1 MNGYAGSAVPPGG
14 MYVRALYDYDADD
27 RTSLSFQQGDIIQVI
42 TQLESGWWDGVI
54 DGVRG
59 WFPSNYCQLV
69 TGPIEEGDDNGH
81 ESDSTGGQG
90 EEIQD
95 EFGDGYESSA
105 ASEGTRSDI
114 SRRYTGRSEEREQE
128 EAAFWIPQATPD
140 GRLYYFNTLTGVST
154 MELPLETPTSMTES
168 GPRDRTNVFI
178 PESTRPPPELM
189 AGGKWEREDDTDYSS
204 ASDAEGGRSAL
215 EESTGSLPFKRRTN
229 GSNGVSPAPSHDSIR
244 QSTSRSLV
252 DPNMSMVQATI
263 PPLGTTMTSFSHSPV
278 NGTYQSAVSRQH
290 FDDINAVPL
299 SWNKLV
305 DDMRRAVERF
315 RQVIEDGDRSE
326 FVRRADDISDHLRL
340 LLAAGSGTTDNHS
353 GNPSIISTNKAL
365 YPHFRETMSR
375 FSKLVLSSHI
385 AAADFPPPDSYAK
398 CLKEAEGVLNG
409 VYGFVEVARQ
419 QRGEDIPR
427 LVPGFVSN
435 SYKGGNWKN
444 NGLVSSSSV
453 FAPRFAEHDDF
464 ENGTEPST
472 RLDYMTLERLGEIKG
487 MIEPSLRKLDEQLIL
502 QDKIVTPL
510 RHRVLGD
517 SICKAGGRVLEFY
530 RPFNATIESL
540 NLTPLEPDINNPNLL
555 DFNIHKQRLY
565 DTISDLVIVCQAVA
579 SPLPDEWAEV
589 RGDSLADRLRNV
601 ANASRSL
608 RETTSRIYT
617 SLQLLAEIMPMES
630 PPPSM
635 TKEKPMEHLPRKIDS
650 GISPSQASQEHIARL
665 RSGSNSSQRAPQEIL
680 ERTLTNASTAT
691 FNTGSK
697 KVEKFFGE
705 VPAPLVQQQANE
717 DLPDFLRLDHEGE
730 IMYDTKNNP
739 PMLRGGTIDALV
751 EQLTRHDRL
760 DSGFNGTFLLTYRS
774 FTTAKELFEMLVK
787 RWSIQPPLGI
797 SQEDCQIWVDKK
809 QKPIQFRVVNILKS
823 WLDTYFM
830 EEPGEEST
838 ALIMRM
844 LGFAKDFVATTNTP
858 GAAPLISTIEKR
870 MKGIEAPAKTLVLT
884 LSQATPPP
892 ILPKNMR
899 KLKFLDIDSTEFARQ
914 LTVIESRL
922 YGKIKLV
929 ECLNKT
935 WQRKLQPGE
944 PDPAA
949 NIKALIL
956 HSNQLTN
963 WVAQMILNQADV
975 KRRVIVI
982 KHFVSVADKCRH
994 LSNFSTLTSIISAL
1008 GTAPIHRLSRTWQ
1021 QVNGKTKDTL
1031 ESMRKLMGSTKNFA
1045 EYRDTLHKAN
1055 PPCVPFLGVYL
1066 TDLTFIEDGIPSII
1080 KKTTL
1085 INFAK
1090 RAKTAE
1096 VIRDIQQYQNV
1107 PYPLQPVPELAE
1119 YILSNM
1125 RTAGDVHEMYE
1136 MSLQVEPRER
1146 EDEKIARLLSESG
1159 FL

>member
-1 MNGYAGSAVPPGG
+1 
-14 MYVRALYDYDADD
+14 
-27 RTSLSFQQGDIIQVI
+27 
-42 TQLESGWWDGVI
+42 
-54 DGVRG
+54 
-59 WFPSNYCQLV
+59 
-69 TGPIEEGDDNGH
+69 
-81 ESDSTGGQG
+81 
-90 EEIQD
+90 
-95 EFGDGYESSA
+95 
-105 ASEGTRSDI
+105 
-114 SRRYTGRSEEREQE
+114 
-128 EAAFWIPQATPD
+128 
-140 GRLYYFNTLTGVST
+140 
-154 MELPLETPTSMTES
+154 
-168 GPRDRTNVFI
+168 
-178 PESTRPPPELM
+178 
-189 AGGKWEREDDTDYSS
+189 
-204 ASDAEGGRSAL
+204 
-215 EESTGSLPFKRRTN
+215 
-229 GSNGVSPAPSHDSIR
+229 
-244 QSTSRSLV
+244 
-252 DPNMSMVQATI
+252 
-263 PPLGTTMTSFSHSPV
+263 
-278 NGTYQSAVSRQH
+278 
-290 FDDINAVPL
+290 
-299 SWNKLV
+299 
-305 DDMRRAVERF
+305 
-315 RQVIEDGDRSE
+315 
-326 FVRRADDISDHLRL
+326 
-340 LLAAGSGTTDNHS
+340 
-353 GNPSIISTNKAL
+353 
-365 YPHFRETMSR
+365 
-375 FSKLVLSSHI
+375 
-385 AAADFPPPDSYAK
+385 
-398 CLKEAEGVLNG
+398 
-409 VYGFVEVARQ
+409 
-419 QRGEDIPR
+419 
-427 LVPGFVSN
+427 
-435 SYKGGNWKN
+435 
-444 NGLVSSSSV
+444 
-453 FAPRFAEHDDF
+453 
-464 ENGTEPST
+464 
-472 RLDYMTLERLGEIKG
+472 
-487 MIEPSLRKLDEQLIL
+487 
-502 QDKIVTPL
+502 
-510 RHRVLGD
+510 
-517 SICKAGGRVLEFY
+517 
-530 RPFNATIESL
+530 
-540 NLTPLEPDINNPNLL
+540 
-555 DFNIHKQRLY
+555 
-565 DTISDLVIVCQAVA
+565 
-579 SPLPDEWAEV
+579 
-589 RGDSLADRLRNV
+589 
-601 ANASRSL
+601 L
-608 RETTSRIYT
+608 REITSRIYT
-617 SLQLLAEIMPMES
+617 SLQLLSEIMPMES
-630 PPPSM
+630 PPQPM
-635 TKEKPMEHLPRKIDS
+635 MKDKPAEQHVPRKIDS

-680 ERTLTNASTAT
+680 ERTLTNGSTAT
-691 FNTGSK
+691 FNAGSK

-717 DLPDFLRLDHEGE
+717 EVPDFLRLDHEGE

-739 PMLRGGTIDALV
+739 PQLRGGTIDGLV

-774 FTTAKELFEMLVK
+774 FTSAKELFEMLVK
-787 RWSIQPPLGI
+787 RWSIQPPAGI
-797 SQEDCQIWVDKK
+797 TQDDYQTWVDKK

-823 WLDTYFM
+823 WLDTYWM

-838 ALIMRM
+838 GLIMRM

-884 LSQATPPP
+884 LNQSTPPP

-914 LTVIESRL
+914 LTAIESRL

-982 KHFVSVADKCRH
+982 KHFVSVADKCRQ

-1045 EYRDTLHKAN
+1045 EYRDTLHKAV

-1146 EDEKIARLLSESG
+1146 EDEKIAR
-1159 FL
+1159 